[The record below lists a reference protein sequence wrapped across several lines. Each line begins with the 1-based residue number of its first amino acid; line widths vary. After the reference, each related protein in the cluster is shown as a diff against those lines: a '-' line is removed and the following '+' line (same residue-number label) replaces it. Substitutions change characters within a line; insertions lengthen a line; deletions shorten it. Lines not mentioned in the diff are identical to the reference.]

1 MSPTRRIKLLHVG
14 LMAWFVTLMCEAF
27 WWQLAPAWAGLIGVS
42 ALYGSMWL
50 EARWVRDLLDRFGD
64 VVTPRTHTAVRSMLM
79 TRMFIAALSIVVVAA
94 EVGRLGQ

>member
-1 MSPTRRIKLLHVG
+1 MVP
-14 LMAWFVTLMCEAF
+14 
-27 WWQLAPAWAGLIGVS
+27 APQPVAKRSDETPGISWAGLIGVS

-64 VVTPRTHTAVRSMLM
+64 VVTPRTHTAARSMLM